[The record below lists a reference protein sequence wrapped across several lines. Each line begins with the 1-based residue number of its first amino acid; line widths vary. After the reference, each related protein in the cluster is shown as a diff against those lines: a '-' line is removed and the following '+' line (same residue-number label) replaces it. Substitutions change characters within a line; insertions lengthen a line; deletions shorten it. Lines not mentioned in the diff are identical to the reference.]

1 MKIPNNPMQA
11 YLRGEMMTAFIGLM
25 LIILYDSLFGPSFG
39 VRLVLFLG
47 WAMCLLL
54 GFVSMIDWGDDD
66 ETDGENT

>member
-1 MKIPNNPMQA
+1 
-11 YLRGEMMTAFIGLM
+11 MTAFIGLM

-66 ETDGENT
+66 ETDGENP